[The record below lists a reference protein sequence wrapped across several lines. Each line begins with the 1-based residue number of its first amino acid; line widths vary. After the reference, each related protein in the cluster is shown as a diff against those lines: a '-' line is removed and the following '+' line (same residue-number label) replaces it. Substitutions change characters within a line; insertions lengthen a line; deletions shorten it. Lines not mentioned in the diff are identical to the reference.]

1 MVKEIINNAMIMVQ
15 EYEVKNPRTYVAHCS
30 KVHLAKKMGQKDV
43 NPLFKLP
50 RLTAE
55 AIRDLAEELSQ
66 FELPARQLD
75 ADLVDE
81 FHSHDSEIHHRGRD
95 HCSSISSEPPVIPQT
110 LSNSSIAASS
120 RFSESVLSQS
130 FGQSPGSTRSRESS
144 PKEIFEDHFQ
154 VENMEDE
161 LLYEMLQDSPAE
173 DDVVTGLAANL
184 IPGPEPEKN
193 PRTRETRR

>member
-1 MVKEIINNAMIMVQ
+1 MSSRRRHSMLN
-15 EYEVKNPRTYVAHCS
+15 Y
-30 KVHLAKKMGQKDV
+30 L
-43 NPLFKLP
+43 
-50 RLTAE
+50 
-55 AIRDLAEELSQ
+55 
-66 FELPARQLD
+66 
-75 ADLVDE
+75 DE
-81 FHSHDSEIHHRGRD
+81 FHSQYSEIHHGGRD

-110 LSNSSIAASS
+110 LPNSSIAVSS
-120 RFSESVLSQS
+120 RFSESVISQS

-161 LLYEMLQDSPAE
+161 LLNEMLQDSPAE

-184 IPGPEPEKN
+184 ILGPEPEKN